1 MMATIRAAPA
11 KMTQGLTELR
21 ELSRP
26 LPLPSDHGCVSAA
39 AEPKLKQLSGQVLM
53 TS

>member
-1 MMATIRAAPA
+1 MSAAPA
-11 KMTQGLTELR
+11 KVTQGFTEPR

-26 LPLPSDHGCVSAA
+26 LPLPFDNGSVSAD
-39 AEPKLKQLSGQVLM
+39 AEPKLKQLSGQVPM

>member
-1 MMATIRAAPA
+1 MI
-11 KMTQGLTELR
+11 QGFTELR

-26 LPLPSDHGCVSAA
+26 LPLPFDHGCVFAA
-39 AEPKLKQLSGQVLM
+39 AEPKLKQLSGQLPM